1 MNDVNGNQPPD
12 TPADRRDERV
22 AALLEVPPLDEVTR
36 RRLVSRALDAA
47 PSRSRWRAPMTVAAA
62 ILALIVVAGGV
73 VALVSRDN
81 GTSKKTATREH
92 TATSGTKRAASE
104 TPQLL
109 GDLGDVSDDATLRSK
124 ISGAFEQR
132 GPRSAADANRA
143 TPPAPACSFD
153 VPEATTVEGAATGTV
168 DGRPVSITILAAKDG
183 RRSAVVCNPATNTI
197 LRNLPL

>member
-62 ILALIVVAGGV
+62 VLALIVVAGGV
-73 VALVSRDN
+73 VALVSRDS

-92 TATSGTKRAASE
+92 TATSGAKRAAGGA
-104 TPQLL
+104 PQLL

-124 ISGAFEQR
+124 LSGAFEQR

-153 VPEATTVEGAATGTV
+153 VPEATIEGAATGTV
-168 DGRPVSITILAAKDG
+168 DGRPVSITVLLAKDG
-183 RRSAVVCNPATNTI
+183 RRSAVVCDPATNTV
-197 LRNLPL
+197 LRNLAL